1 MTNYKINELLGAI
14 PFPKQSHK
22 NSLKFFFI
30 AKSKFCYNVG
40 AFNVFDKM
48 EGGIIKIRACLRH
61 LMALAVR
68 ETMVFI
74 TPTLENAVQAW

>member
-22 NSLKFFFI
+22 NSLKFFI
-30 AKSKFCYNVG
+30 AKNKFCYNVG
-40 AFNVFDKM
+40 AFNVFDTM

-61 LMALAVR
+61 LMALVVH
-68 ETMVFI
+68 ETMVLI